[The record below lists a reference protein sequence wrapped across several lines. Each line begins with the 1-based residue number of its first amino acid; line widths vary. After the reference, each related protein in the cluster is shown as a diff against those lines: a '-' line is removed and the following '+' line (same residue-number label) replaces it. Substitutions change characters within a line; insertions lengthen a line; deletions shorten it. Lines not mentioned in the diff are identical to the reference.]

1 MQLAYIPVSNPVCLM
16 SPPSPPHS
24 SCTFI
29 GNQDT
34 YETHL
39 EVCKFEGLKEFLQ
52 QTDDRCCLPSYWM
65 NRKLA
70 MG

>member
-1 MQLAYIPVSNPVCLM
+1 MTAASLCTSNF
-16 SPPSPPHS
+16 PSLHY

-34 YETHL
+34 FETHL

-52 QTDDRCCLPSYWM
+52 QTDDRYGPEMLTFVDSHI
-65 NRKLA
+65 
-70 MG
+70 

>member
-1 MQLAYIPVSNPVCLM
+1 MKWLSYQTQSSTSIILPHLVS
-16 SPPSPPHS
+16 SK

-52 QTDDRCCLPSYWM
+52 QTDDR
-65 NRKLA
+65 
-70 MG
+70 

>member
-1 MQLAYIPVSNPVCLM
+1 MQLRLLQPPLTRLCLLLD
-16 SPPSPPHS
+16 

-52 QTDDRCCLPSYWM
+52 QTDDR
-65 NRKLA
+65 
-70 MG
+70 